1 MLLSFA
7 DATGKVGK
15 PGGVT
20 YGYIIY
26 YGGRAIYVSIQGVR
40 EVGEVVGAAEGGFVG
55 EGVEDGE
62 GGSKEGGGV
71 AVEGSEV
78 EEEVSDF
85 TTHI

>member
-1 MLLSFA
+1 MLLSFS

-26 YGGRAIYVSIQGVR
+26 GGRAMYISIQGVR
-40 EVGEVVGAAEGGFVG
+40 EVGGVVGAEGGFVG